1 MQESRTLEM
10 LVSTSKVF
18 FFVQFLTDVPTDGGF
33 LKENHI
39 IHILLPRKKKK
50 RTWECSLALQQKLN
64 LPTCH
69 KLESNRKKSRIFFV
83 RILTVGV

>member
-10 LVSTSKVF
+10 LVSTSKDF

-50 RTWECSLALQQKLN
+50 RTWESSLALQQKLN
-64 LPTCH
+64 LPTSVTN
-69 KLESNRKKSRIFFV
+69 SNPTERNQDYFSEEF
-83 RILTVGV
+83 